1 MLIEGLF
8 CGVSI
13 FFSPPDDVKSEEF
26 QSFDV
31 SEKQAYNVNTV
42 EDFFLILNRL
52 KKQKN

>member
-1 MLIEGLF
+1 M
-8 CGVSI
+8 
-13 FFSPPDDVKSEEF
+13 
-26 QSFDV
+26 SFEMHVDTIKYGDEI